1 MKKVQKGF
9 TLIELMIVIAIVGIL
24 AAVALPAYQNY
35 TMRAKFAEVVS
46 AVVPVRNAIDIC
58 VQTGTTLASCEVG
71 SSLEAQ
77 AAYGDNVTSVQWDDT
92 SDITAT
98 GNSSIFGT
106 AYTYTIVGTE
116 TSGTVNWDFDATGST
131 CDEADICSTAL

>member
-46 AVVPVRNAIDIC
+46 AVVPVRNAIDVC
-58 VQTGTTLASCEVG
+58 VQSGTALASCDVG
-71 SSLEAQ
+71 ASLLAQ
-77 AAYGDNVTSVQWDDT
+77 AAYGDAVDSVAWDGT

-98 GNSSIFGT
+98 GDSTIFGSG
-106 AYTYTIVGTE
+106 YTYIIAGTE
-116 TSGTVNWDFDATGST
+116 TSGTVNWDFDTAST
-131 CDEADICSTAL
+131 CDDADICSTAL